1 MIILITIITFFSTL
15 AGGLF
20 ALRFK
25 DRQGLILGFSAGAVI
40 GVSFFDLLPEALLL
54 GSKYHGI
61 EAITFTIALGFLI
74 YMIVDRL
81 AILHAGSIE
90 NKLRHQRRGRL
101 GAGSLSIHSLLDGIA
116 IGLAFQISVPMAVVV
131 ALAVIAHGFSDGI
144 NTVMI
149 ILKNKCEKREALK
162 WLLIDSLAPVA
173 GIVSTF
179 FFSLPASWLGLM
191 FALFTGFFFYL
202 GATDLLPETQH
213 DYSAWSTVMTVLGIT
228 VIYLTVNLSRF

>member
-1 MIILITIITFFSTL
+1 MIILIIIITFFSTL

-40 GVSFFDLLPEALLL
+40 GVSFFDLLPESLSLAKE
-54 GSKYHGI
+54 KYSF
-61 EAITFTIALGFLI
+61 EVITSVAALGFLI
-74 YMIVDRL
+74 YMILDRL
-81 AILHAGSIE
+81 AILHAGSKE
-90 NKLRHQRRGRL
+90 NQLENPGKGRI

-116 IGLAFQISVPMAVVV
+116 IGLLFQISIPMAVVV
-131 ALAVIAHGFSDGI
+131 AVAVITHGFSDGI

-149 ILKNKCEKREALK
+149 ILKNKCEKKEAVK
-162 WLLIDSLAPVA
+162 WLLIDSIAPVA

-179 FFSLPASWLGLM
+179 FFSIPASLLGLM

-213 DYSAWSTVMTVLGIT
+213 EYSVWSTVMTVLGIT
-228 VIYLTVNLSRF
+228 VIYFSVRLSGL